1 MDNWTPRPDM
11 SISRFSDHVRLWY
24 IRGNCLEHDQTET
37 DADENNNQNEKKNDE
52 HDFEVELTFTDEQ
65 WDKVKKFLQWCY
77 EGSFTDEEAWDQDDF
92 WIGLHVSGILRRALQ
107 TYRILERDERDGDDI
122 IPQETDSYLMIVESC
137 YQRPAQTKP
146 VVPRASAEVS
156 QALDHGIE
164 NLN

>member
-11 SISRFSDHVRLWY
+11 SISRFSDHVALRY
-24 IRGNCLEHDQTET
+24 IRDNGLDHDQTI
-37 DADENNNQNEKKNDE
+37 
-52 HDFEVELTFTDEQ
+52 TFTDEQ

-92 WIGLHVSGILRRALQ
+92 WIGLHTSGILRRALQ
-107 TYRILERDERDGDDI
+107 TYRILETDETDGDDI
-122 IPQETDSYLMIVESC
+122 IPQESDSYLMIVESC

-146 VVPRASAEVS
+146 IVPRASAEVS

>member
-1 MDNWTPRPDM
+1 MYMDNWTPRPDM
-11 SISRFSDHVRLWY
+11 SISRFNDHVRLWY
-24 IRGNCLEHDQTET
+24 IRDNGLEHDQTI
-37 DADENNNQNEKKNDE
+37 
-52 HDFEVELTFTDEQ
+52 TFTDEQ

-77 EGSFTDEEAWDQDDF
+77 EGSFTDEEAWNQDDF

-107 TYRILERDERDGDDI
+107 TYRILETDETDGNDI
-122 IPQETDSYLMIVESC
+122 IPQESDSYLMIVESC

-146 VVPRASAEVS
+146 VVPRASADVS

>member
-11 SISRFSDHVRLWY
+11 SISRFNDHVALWY
-24 IRGNCLEHDQTET
+24 IRDNGLEHDQT
-37 DADENNNQNEKKNDE
+37 
-52 HDFEVELTFTDEQ
+52 VTFTDEQ

-77 EGSFTDEEAWDQDDF
+77 EGSFTDEEVWNQNDF
-92 WIGLHVSGILRRALQ
+92 WIGLHTSGILRRALQ
-107 TYRILERDERDGDDI
+107 TYRILETDESDGDDI
-122 IPQETDSYLMIVESC
+122 IPQESDSYLMIVESC

-146 VVPRASAEVS
+146 IVPRASAEIS

>member
-11 SISRFSDHVRLWY
+11 SISRFNDHVALWY
-24 IRGNCLEHDQTET
+24 IRDNGLEHDQTI
-37 DADENNNQNEKKNDE
+37 
-52 HDFEVELTFTDEQ
+52 TFTDEQ

-77 EGSFTDEEAWDQDDF
+77 EGSLTTEEAWNQDDF
-92 WIGLHVSGILRRALQ
+92 WIGLHTSGILRRALQ
-107 TYRILERDERDGDDI
+107 TYRILQRDERDSPHGEIGFADGDDI